1 MARAGNRPV
10 VPVNPLPIQD
20 RPADP
25 APGRSLRAREEP
37 TDRAYVVI
45 GPREVGGK
53 SKGEQ
58 VTLCLTDAQ
67 EQALIEAG
75 HVEPAKESARPSV
88 AEKEEG

>member
-1 MARAGNRPV
+1 MARANSPAHI
-10 VPVNPLPIQD
+10 PLPIQD

-25 APGRSLRAREEP
+25 VPGRSLPAREEP
-37 TDRAYVVI
+37 TDRTYEVI

-58 VTLCLTDAQ
+58 VILCLTDAA

-75 HVEPAKESARPSV
+75 HVEPIKETARPSK
-88 AEKEEG
+88 AEE

>member
-1 MARAGNRPV
+1 MARANSPAL
-10 VPVNPLPIQD
+10 NPLPIQD

-25 APGRSLRAREEP
+25 APGRSLRSREEP
-37 TDRAYVVI
+37 TDRNYMVV
-45 GPREVGGK
+45 GPRDVGGK

-75 HVEPAKESARPSV
+75 HVEPAKEPARPQL
-88 AEKEEG
+88 ADNKEG